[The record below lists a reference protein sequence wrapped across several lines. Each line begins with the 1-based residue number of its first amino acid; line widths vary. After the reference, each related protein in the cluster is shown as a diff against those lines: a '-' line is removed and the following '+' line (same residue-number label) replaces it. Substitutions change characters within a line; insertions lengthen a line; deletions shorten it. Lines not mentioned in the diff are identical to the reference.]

1 MNQERLSTP
10 APLRRLFA
18 SYYERMSQ
26 GTAEKTYMEPLRKKI
41 VGQAAGLVL
50 EVGAGNGLNFACY
63 DPEFVERVEA
73 TELDSSMLSYAR
85 TRAQSAPVS
94 VTLTQANVEQLP
106 FADAYFDSI
115 VCTLVFCSVNNPLR
129 GLQEMRR
136 VLKPGG
142 QLLMIEHVR
151 AQKRM
156 LALLQDLITP
166 LTRLLLGNCHWNRS
180 TVQTVQEAGF
190 QDIRLEYL
198 TPVGELMPLVII
210 LARG

>member
-10 APLRRLFA
+10 APSRRLFA
-18 SYYERMSQ
+18 NYYERMSQ
-26 GTAEKTYMEPLRKKI
+26 GAAEKTYMEPLRKKV
-41 VGQAAGLVL
+41 VGQAAGQVL

-73 TELDSSMLSYAR
+73 TEPDSSMLSYAR
-85 TRAQSAPVS
+85 ARALIAPVP

-106 FADAYFDSI
+106 FPDAHFDSI

-129 GLQEMRR
+129 GLQEMHR

-151 AQKRM
+151 AHKRL

-166 LTRLLLGNCHWNRS
+166 LTKRLLGNCHWNRS
-180 TVQTVQEAGF
+180 TIQTVQEAGF
-190 QDIRLEYL
+190 QDLQLEHL

>member
-1 MNQERLSTP
+1 MNQEHLSTP

-41 VGQAAGLVL
+41 VGQAAGLIL

-85 TRAQSAPVS
+85 ARAQGAPVS

-106 FADAYFDSI
+106 FADAYFDCI
-115 VCTLVFCSVNNPLR
+115 VCTLVFCSVNDPLR

-136 VLKPGG
+136 VLKPGS

-166 LTRLLLGNCHWNRS
+166 LARLLLGNCHWNRS

-190 QDIRLEYL
+190 QDIQLEYL

>member
-1 MNQERLSTP
+1 MNQERLSPP

-18 SYYERMSQ
+18 AYYERVSQ

-41 VGQAAGLVL
+41 VGQAAGLIL

-85 TRAQSAPVS
+85 ARAQTAPVP

-106 FADAYFDSI
+106 FADAHFDCI

-142 QLLMIEHVR
+142 QLLMIEHIR
-151 AQKRM
+151 AQKRT

-190 QDIRLEYL
+190 QDLQLEQL
-198 TPVGELMPLVII
+198 TPVGNLMPLVI
-210 LARG
+210 LRGRS

>member
-1 MNQERLSTP
+1 M
-10 APLRRLFA
+10 
-18 SYYERMSQ
+18 
-26 GTAEKTYMEPLRKKI
+26 
-41 VGQAAGLVL
+41 QAAGLVL

-73 TELDSSMLSYAR
+73 TELDNSMLSYAR
-85 TRAQSAPVS
+85 ARAQSAPVS

-106 FADAYFDSI
+106 FADAYFDCI
-115 VCTLVFCSVNNPLR
+115 VCTLVFCSVNDPLR

-190 QDIRLEYL
+190 QDIRLEHL

>member
-1 MNQERLSTP
+1 MNQEHLSTP
-10 APLRRLFA
+10 APLRRLFT

-26 GTAEKTYMEPLRKKI
+26 GTVEKTYMEPLRKKI

-73 TELDSSMLSYAR
+73 TELDNSMLSYAR
-85 TRAQSAPVS
+85 ARAQSAPVS

-106 FADAYFDSI
+106 FADAYFDCI
-115 VCTLVFCSVNNPLR
+115 VCTLVFCSVNDPLR

-190 QDIRLEYL
+190 QDIRLEHL